1 MYRWCTLGLFVIPVL
16 AVIGGCHSNPTQVA
30 PPQPP
35 AVPVSRPVQQE
46 VTDYV
51 DFTGR
56 TDAVQA
62 VDIRARATG
71 YLVRMPFKEGSE
83 VRGDGRPRGAVGMV
97 GLLAAPL
104 APVPLLAAASLFPR
118 PYQEGDL
125 LFEIDP
131 RPYRAQLD
139 QAKSQVNLSQAQ
151 LDLAQITYN
160 RFSDLFK
167 STPGA
172 VSKQQLDQMKAQVD
186 EAQAQLK
193 ASQSNLEVFRL
204 NLMYTKVVSPI
215 DGRVSRYFLTLGN
228 LVNQDQ
234 TLLTTVVSQDPMYAY
249 FDTDEPTLLRIRR
262 AVSEGKIKRAE
273 QGENPVFMGL
283 QDEEGFPH
291 EGRINFV
298 NNQVNP
304 TTGSITVRGVFP
316 NPKLPGGVR
325 LLSPGMFVRI
335 RLPIGQRHPAL
346 LVIDRAIGSDQGLKY
361 VYVVDGDNKVQYRR
375 LTTGPLQDNGLRVV
389 EKGLNPDD
397 RVIVGGLQQVR
408 PKMEIRPDEH
418 PMPTLGPSQESGV
431 GGQESGANQQA
442 KQ

>member
-1 MYRWCTLGLFVIPVL
+1 MSHSRTIGLFVLSV
-16 AVIGGCHSNPTQVA
+16 AVTAAGCHGRPRQVA

-35 AVPVSRPVQQE
+35 AVPVSRPVQRE

-62 VDIRARATG
+62 VNIVPRVTG
-71 YLVRMPFKEGSE
+71 YLVQMPFKEGSE
-83 VRGDGRPRGAVGMV
+83 VRGDDRLRGAARLV
-97 GLLAAPL
+97 GLLGAPQG
-104 APVPLLAAASLFPR
+104 PLLAAAGLFPGQLQAGDLLFKVDPR
-118 PYQEGDL
+118 PYQ
-125 LFEIDP
+125 
-131 RPYRAQLD
+131 AQLD
-139 QAKSQVNLSQAQ
+139 QVKSQVNLYKAQ
-151 LDLAQITYN
+151 LDLARVTYK

-172 VSKQQLDQMKAQVD
+172 VSKQQLDQYKAQEDEALAQMKAYQ
-186 EAQAQLK
+186 
-193 ASQSNLEVFRL
+193 ASQEVYRL
-204 NLMYTKVVSPI
+204 NIEFTDVVSPI

-262 AVSEGKIKRAE
+262 AVAEGRLKPSVDGK
-273 QGENPVFMGL
+273 NPVYMGL

-291 EGRINFV
+291 EGMIDFV

-304 TTGSITVRGVFP
+304 TTGSITMRGVFP

-335 RLPIGQRHPAL
+335 RLPIGPRHPAL

-361 VYVVDGDNKVQYRR
+361 VYVVDAENKVQSRR
-375 LTTGPLQDNGLRVV
+375 VTTGALQDNGLRVIAQ
-389 EKGLNPDD
+389 GLKSGE
-397 RVIVGGLQQVR
+397 RVVVGGLQQVR
-408 PKMEIRPDEH
+408 PRMEVRPDEI
-418 PMPTLGPSQESGV
+418 PMPTLGPSSD
-431 GGQESGANQQA
+431 GQAA
-442 KQ
+442 KPAQGKEPGKKP